1 METGESV
8 FWARSIVHMRH
19 MHISIIMLLLMM
31 PSAIDAV
38 SFLIKTVAIIELPRP
53 AVKSGGAVS

>member
-8 FWARSIVHMRH
+8 FRARSIVHMRH

-31 PSAIDAV
+31 PTAIDAV
-38 SFLIKTVAIIELPRP
+38 SFLLKAVAIIKPPRP